1 MLTFSEILLK
11 LQTFWAKATFRGNT
25 TLVFRPQAINFMFL
39 NSWNLCKKL
48 HKPSITFKIL

>member
-11 LQTFWAKATFRGNT
+11 LQTFWANATFRGNT